1 MAQRDW
7 KKQNKYS
14 STKRTTWNKGNID
27 VVVSDMVGR
36 PVEDERK
43 PYSVLIA
50 KVDRDN
56 TYEQLI
62 SEWFETKPQALSYA
76 RKYMEEH

>member
-7 KKQNKYS
+7 KKQLKYS
-14 STKRTTWNKGNID
+14 SEKRTTWNKGDID
-27 VVVSDMVGR
+27 VVFSDMVGR
-36 PVEDERK
+36 PVQDEKK
-43 PYSVLIA
+43 PYAILVA
-50 KVDRDN
+50 KVDGHGN
-56 TYEQLI
+56 YEQLI